1 MPRHVVVSPEEDL
14 AAFYGGADPVATSG
28 AALPPLEPPAP
39 IAPELSAPQ
48 AAEPPPR
55 AAPPPRAEPPPPPR
69 PISPPPVSPRT
80 APPVARPPAQPS
92 VNAPDP
98 MVAGLASLIVP
109 GLGQILAGQSMK
121 GLVLL
126 IIAFPTC
133 GMGGLLNI
141 VAAADAYLIAQRRKR
156 GEVVQDWQFF

>member
-39 IAPELSAPQ
+39 VAPELSAPQ
-48 AAEPPPR
+48 A
-55 AAPPPRAEPPPPPR
+55 AEPPPPPR
-69 PISPPPVSPRT
+69 PISPPPVSARSTTPPAT
-80 APPVARPPAQPS
+80 PPVVRPPAQPN

-98 MVAGLASLIVP
+98 VIAALASLIVP
-109 GLGQILAGQSMK
+109 GVGQLLAGQNAK

-126 IIAFPTC
+126 GVAFITC